1 LARPKKAALGKGL
14 GALIKAKP
22 AGGGVQITEEGRA
35 SGIREV
41 SVDRILPNEHQPRR
55 TFDEAALSELADSI
69 RENGLLQ
76 PPVVRKADDGTYRLI
91 AGERRWRASRSAGLE
106 KIPVIVREAAGPEIL
121 ELALIENIQR
131 EDLNP
136 VETAE
141 AFQRLIK
148 DFHLTQEELSRK
160 VGKDRATV
168 ANYVRILGLVPEVK
182 GWIADGLLSLGHG
195 KALMALSDEPRRQIQ
210 VAREVITRGLNVR
223 ETEALVRRK
232 PKQVSPVKKKDA
244 QISHLED
251 RMTRHLGAKVRLLH
265 KSNKKGGRI
274 EIAYSSLD
282 ELDRLLEIL
291 AG

>member
-1 LARPKKAALGKGL
+1 
-14 GALIKAKP
+14 
-22 AGGGVQITEEGRA
+22 VQITEEGRA

-291 AG
+291 AR